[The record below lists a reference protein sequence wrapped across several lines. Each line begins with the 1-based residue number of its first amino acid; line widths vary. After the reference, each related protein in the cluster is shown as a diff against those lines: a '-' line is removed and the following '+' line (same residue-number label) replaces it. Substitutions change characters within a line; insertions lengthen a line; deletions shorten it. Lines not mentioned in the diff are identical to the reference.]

1 MLVKL
6 KYLFRERVEFTKN
19 TSIPC
24 YSVTKKGII
33 PQLDTIAKT
42 RKIENRKIIYPNDYI
57 FNSRSSRFGS
67 SGLASSIGSVA
78 SVNFVIYPISSLITM
93 DYMNYYFKSPLF
105 IYQFYFLGKGIVDDL
120 WSTHYEQLKEL
131 VLILPPLNQQ
141 LKKSS
146 FLTLKCSLIHQ
157 LLSKIDLLLKKL
169 GEYQEA
175 LLYDT
180 LVHQKAPTTII
191 KLKYLS
197 TLKGRIGWQALT
209 TQEYQ
214 QQGAYLVTGVN
225 IQQGVIDWS
234 SCHHVSIERYE
245 MDPNIQLQEQDL
257 IITKDGTIGKVA
269 LIQHLPSIATLN
281 SGLMLIRKKSSVFYS
296 EKYLYYLLSSF
307 YFHDWYR
314 LTLKP
319 NSTILHLYQKD
330 FLNFPVL
337 LSPLNVQQELC
348 TFLDHKMT
356 LLIKLQSH
364 YQSLKVHLGEY
375 QTSLL
380 YETFQHLS

>member
-78 SVNFVIYPISSLITM
+78 SVNLVIYPISSLITM

-146 FLTLKCSLIHQ
+146 FLTLKCSLIQ
-157 LLSKIDLLLKKL
+157 ELFSKIDLLLKKFE
-169 GEYQEA
+169 EYQASLIYEKIYQNNF
-175 LLYDT
+175 LKT
-180 LVHQKAPTTII
+180 SI
-191 KLKYLS
+191 KLKYLFSIQGGS
-197 TLKGRIGWQALT
+197 TPSTNQLHYWNGSLLFIKPTDINPSQK
-209 TQEYQ
+209 
-214 QQGAYLVTGVN
+214 YLVTTQSK
-225 IQQGVIDWS
+225 IT
-234 SCHHVSIERYE
+234 IE
-245 MDPNIQLQEQDL
+245 
-257 IITKDGTIGKVA
+257 A
-269 LIQHLPSIATLN
+269 
-281 SGLMLIRKKSSVFYS
+281 VFDS
-296 EKYLYYLLSSF
+296 
-307 YFHDWYR
+307 
-314 LTLKP
+314 
-319 NSTILHLYQKD
+319 
-330 FLNFPVL
+330 
-337 LSPLNVQQELC
+337 
-348 TFLDHKMT
+348 
-356 LLIKLQSH
+356 
-364 YQSLKVHLGEY
+364 SLKVSPKNSIIFSCRAPIGKINILLEPAYFSQGCKSLVLIDSSKYCLDFFYYYLKISVSYFEQLGLGSTFKELYPRQLGSFIMNVPSYSEQQSISFDLNSIVSILKNLKTYYLSLKAHLEEY
-375 QTSLL
+375 HSSLL